1 MEDYEPVYYD
11 DVEEARNRP
20 DKSMLAIK
28 TMCPEKLLASDVAF
42 PEQVKHLW
50 LHLSYDYCDFSEM
63 EKYLYKQDCDCPQ
76 FDGLCNK
83 CSWYRKYTDTLCKDL
98 VNFNHLETLILYDV
112 NLSSELWSQFAK
124 NSTCLKEIIF
134 SSNIPR
140 NCGDDRFN
148 FDEKDKIKG
157 LEDVLKIQ
165 TLEKV
170 KFHDLKLPF
179 FPKGPSNVKHI
190 ELDRLRYDYSKQQ
203 YDVNLSS
210 ELLRESFY
218 NNFSTHTQLTFIDVD
233 VDLEFS
239 VLQLEK
245 LKKLEYIEFYGN
257 LKNQDDIISI
267 RAVLDLPNLK
277 KISLGLDYVSFNSDW
292 LQNKNKMKQYK
303 EKLDHLY
310 TKFEIEKNRSNNIN
324 PWVSRET
331 HL

>member
-1 MEDYEPVYYD
+1 MEDYEPIYYD

-42 PEQVKHLW
+42 PEQVNHLW

-83 CSWYRKYTDTLCKDL
+83 CSWYRKYTDTLCKEL

-134 SSNIPR
+134 SSNISR

-148 FDEKDKIKG
+148 FDEKDIKG

-170 KFHDLKLPF
+170 KFYNLILPF
-179 FPKGPSNVKHI
+179 FPKGPSNLKHI
-190 ELDRLRYDYSKQQ
+190 ELSHLRCDYNYNYSKQQ
-203 YDVNLSS
+203 
-210 ELLRESFY
+210 LRESFY

-267 RAVLDLPNLK
+267 KAVLNLPNLK
-277 KISLGLDYVSFNSDW
+277 KLSLGVDYVSFDSDW
-292 LQNKNKMKQYK
+292 LQDKNKMKQYK

-310 TKFEIEKNRSNNIN
+310 TKFEKEKIGVII
-324 PWVSRET
+324 PT
-331 HL
+331 L